1 MGIGTALAFIA
12 LGAILAFATH
22 FHVSGIDVQMIGWIL
37 IVVGIAMLI
46 ITLAYTRP
54 RRRRA
59 VVQNVDVVDGE
70 PQPGAY
76 MRQAGEPV
84 VEQPVVDEPVVEQP
98 VVEQPVAEPRVQ
110 RTVRSRRNM
119 R

>member
-37 IVVGIAMLI
+37 IFVGVAMLV

-54 RRRRA
+54 RRRRQ
-59 VVQNVDVVDGE
+59 VVEDVDVVEGR
-70 PQPGAY
+70 PQPGAF
-76 MRQAGEPV
+76 MRAETEPPV
-84 VEQPVVDEPVVEQP
+84 VEPVDPDAEQH
-98 VVEQPVAEPRVQ
+98 VR
-110 RTVRSRRNM
+110 RTVRRDIR
-119 R
+119 

>member
-1 MGIGTALAFIA
+1 MGIGTGLAFIA

-22 FHVSGIDVQMIGWIL
+22 FSVSGIDVQMIGWIL
-37 IVVGIAMLI
+37 IVVGLAMLL

-59 VVQNVDVVDGE
+59 VVRDVDVVEGE

-76 MRQAGEPV
+76 ISQ
-84 VEQPVVDEPVVEQP
+84 VDEPAVVEQP
-98 VVEQPVAEPRVQ
+98 VVEEPVVEERAHVRRRVH
-110 RTVRSRRNM
+110 RDVR
-119 R
+119 

>member
-22 FHVSGIDVQMIGWIL
+22 FSVSGIDIQMVGWIL
-37 IVVGIAMLI
+37 IVVGIAMLV

-54 RRRRA
+54 RRRRS
-59 VVQNVDVVDGE
+59 VVQDVDVIDGE

-76 MRQAGEPV
+76 MRQTQEPTV
-84 VEQPVVDEPVVEQP
+84 VEQPVIEEPVIEQP
-98 VVEQPVAEPRVQ
+98 PHVQPHVHRHVGQ
-110 RTVRSRRNM
+110 RRDIR
-119 R
+119 

>member
-1 MGIGTALAFIA
+1 MGIGSGLVLIA
-12 LGAILAFATH
+12 IGAILAFATH

-37 IVVGIAMLI
+37 MLVGVVMLV

-54 RRRRA
+54 RARRRQL
-59 VVQNVDVVDGE
+59 VSDVDVVDGQ

-76 MRQAGEPV
+76 MRG
-84 VEQPVVDEPVVEQP
+84 VEDESVVDPVDPVDSAAPVQP
-98 VVEQPVAEPRVQ
+98 QPQVR
-110 RTVRSRRNM
+110 RTIRERRDI

>member
-1 MGIGTALAFIA
+1 MGIGSGLVLIA
-12 LGAILAFATH
+12 IGAILAFATH

-37 IVVGIAMLI
+37 MFVGVVMLV

-54 RRRRA
+54 RARRRQL
-59 VVQNVDVVDGE
+59 VSDVDLVDGQ

-76 MRQAGEPV
+76 MRQ
-84 VEQPVVDEPVVEQP
+84 VEDESVVDPVDPAAPVQPEPQV
-98 VVEQPVAEPRVQ
+98 R
-110 RTVRSRRNM
+110 RTIRERRDI